1 MQIKEIYFGSKI
13 LDEKNC
19 NSKLTNFDFKVVSF
33 ELGSDHYLVDIMQV
47 KEIRKSSNFTYVPN
61 AKKYVAGLDN
71 LRGEIIPIID
81 LRIMFNLEFN
91 KKDLEDIMVLKNE
104 GLLIGVIVDK
114 INNVFSID
122 SSIIQDP
129 HPVLSQDSLIKYI
142 KGVVDYNKQ
151 LYILLDVFKIFNYS
165 EDSKEERELKS
176 DQNFVEKVDFV
187 RDCDDLD
194 LLKNCKSNF
203 SENVFSKNS
212 NNSENPALN
221 NISTFNLENI
231 KKNLLKYSFN
241 ASLVNDVF
249 LEKVG
254 VKFYMVDTDYLS
266 YDSFL
271 NEFYSKSSG
280 NLWGADCL
288 EEFQNEIV
296 KNRLNFMDNLNSIF
310 NVLEIGCGNG
320 KETISLVSALSE
332 YYVKT
337 FKVIAIDNDLSKVVE
352 TSRLVFSDSEISI
365 SEIYHR
371 NSFEQSPG
379 VYKFKPDILNNVLF
393 EYSDALFSDLPDNLG
408 MVFLKDVLCFL
419 DSKDQVLILNI
430 IASKTIKGALL
441 VLGDNEELK
450 NNDVFIKEKSTKY
463 FNLYR
468 KV

>member
-13 LDEKNC
+13 LDDKNS

-104 GLLIGVIVDK
+104 DLLIGVIVDK

-122 SSIIQDP
+122 SSLIQDP
-129 HPVLSQDSLIKYI
+129 HPVLSQDSLINYI
-142 KGVVDYNKQ
+142 KGVVDYNEK
-151 LYILLDVFKIFNYS
+151 LYILLDVFKIFNYG
-165 EDSKEERELKS
+165 EEEKVLTS
-176 DQNFVEKVDFV
+176 GQNFVEKTDFV
-187 RDCDDLD
+187 GDFDDLD
-194 LLKNCKSNF
+194 MLENCKGSLSN
-203 SENVFSKNS
+203 NVFLKNS
-212 NNSENPALN
+212 NNNDNLAAN
-221 NISTFNLENI
+221 NIATFNLENI
-231 KKNLLKYSFN
+231 KKNLSKFSFN

-254 VKFYMVDTDYLS
+254 VKFNMVDTDCLP

-296 KNRLNFMDNLNSIF
+296 KNRLNFMENLNSIF

-320 KETISLVSALSE
+320 RETMALVNALSE
-332 YYVKT
+332 YYVGS
-337 FKVIAIDNDLSKVVE
+337 FKLTAIDNDLLKVVE
-352 TSRLVFSDSEISI
+352 TSRLIFSESEISI
-365 SEIYHR
+365 SEIYRR

-379 VYKFKPDILNNVLF
+379 IYKFKSEILNNVLF
-393 EYSDALFSDLPDNLG
+393 EYSDALFSDLPGNLG

-419 DSKDQVLILNI
+419 GSEDQISMLNI

-450 NNDVFIKEKSTKY
+450 NNDIFIKEKSTKY

>member
-13 LDEKNC
+13 LDDKNS

-104 GLLIGVIVDK
+104 DLLIGVIVDK

-122 SSIIQDP
+122 SSLIQDP
-129 HPVLSQDSLIKYI
+129 HPVLSQDSLINYI
-142 KGVVDYNKQ
+142 KGVVDYNEK
-151 LYILLDVFKIFNYS
+151 LYILLDVFKIFNYG
-165 EDSKEERELKS
+165 EEEKVLTS
-176 DQNFVEKVDFV
+176 GQNFVEKTDFV
-187 RDCDDLD
+187 GDFDDLD
-194 LLKNCKSNF
+194 ILENCKGSLSN
-203 SENVFSKNS
+203 NVFLKNS
-212 NNSENPALN
+212 NNNENLATN
-221 NISTFNLENI
+221 NITTFNLENI
-231 KKNLLKYSFN
+231 KKNLSKFSFN

-254 VKFYMVDTDYLS
+254 VKFNMVDTDCLP

-296 KNRLNFMDNLNSIF
+296 KNRLNFMENLNSIF

-320 KETISLVSALSE
+320 RETMALVNALSE
-332 YYVKT
+332 YYVGS
-337 FKVIAIDNDLSKVVE
+337 FKLTAIDNDLLKVVE
-352 TSRLVFSDSEISI
+352 TSRLIFSESEISI
-365 SEIYHR
+365 SEIYRR

-379 VYKFKPDILNNVLF
+379 IYKFKSEILNNVLF
-393 EYSDALFSDLPDNLG
+393 EYSDALFSDLPGNLG

-419 DSKDQVLILNI
+419 GSEDQISMLNI

-450 NNDVFIKEKSTKY
+450 NNDIFIKEKSTKY

>member
-1 MQIKEIYFGSKI
+1 MQIKEIYFGPKI
-13 LDEKNC
+13 LDDKNC

-104 GLLIGVIVDK
+104 DLLIGVIVDK

-122 SSIIQDP
+122 SSLIQDP
-129 HPVLSQDSLIKYI
+129 HPVLSQDSLINYI
-142 KGVVDYNKQ
+142 KGVVDYNEK
-151 LYILLDVFKIFNYS
+151 LYILLDVFKVFNYG
-165 EDSKEERELKS
+165 EEEGRIRS
-176 DQNFVEKVDFV
+176 NQNSVEKTDFV
-187 RDCDDLD
+187 SGFNDLNI
-194 LLKNCKSNF
+194 LENCKSNF
-203 SENVFSKNS
+203 SNDDFSKNS
-212 NNSENPALN
+212 NSNENLTLN
-221 NISTFNLENI
+221 NIATFNLEDI
-231 KKNLLKYSFN
+231 KRNLLKYSFN

-254 VKFYMVDTDYLS
+254 VKFNMVDTDCLP
-266 YDSFL
+266 YDRFL

-296 KNRLNFMDNLNSIF
+296 KNRLDFMDNLNSIF
-310 NVLEIGCGNG
+310 NVLEIGCGSG
-320 KETISLVSALSE
+320 KETMALVNALSE
-332 YYVKT
+332 YYLKP
-337 FKVIAIDNDLSKVVE
+337 FKLTAIDNDLSKVVE
-352 TSRLVFSDSEISI
+352 TSRLIFSESEIGI
-365 SEIYHR
+365 SEIYRR

-379 VYKFKPDILNNVLF
+379 FYKFKSEIFNNVLF

>member
-1 MQIKEIYFGSKI
+1 MQIKEIYFGSKT
-13 LDEKNC
+13 LDDKNYD
-19 NSKLTNFDFKVVSF
+19 SKLTNFDFKVVSF

-61 AKKYVAGLDN
+61 VKKYVAGLDN

-81 LRIMFNLEFN
+81 LRIMFDLEFS
-91 KKDLEDIMVLKNE
+91 KKDLEDIMVLKNDDF
-104 GLLIGVIVDK
+104 LIGVIVDK

-122 SSIIQDP
+122 SSLIQDP
-129 HPVLSQDSLIKYI
+129 HPVLSQDSLINYI
-142 KGVVDYNKQ
+142 KGVVDYNEK
-151 LYILLDVFKIFNYS
+151 LYILLDVFKVFNYG
-165 EDSKEERELKS
+165 EEERLLKS
-176 DQNFVEKVDFV
+176 DQNFVEKIDFAS
-187 RDCDDLD
+187 DCNDLD
-194 LLKNCKSNF
+194 IQDDCKSDF
-203 SENVFSKNS
+203 SNNIFSKNS
-212 NNSENPALN
+212 NNNENSTLN
-221 NISTFNLENI
+221 DLTAFNLEDI

-254 VKFYMVDTDYLS
+254 VKFNMLDVNCLL
-266 YDSFL
+266 YDNFL

-280 NLWGADCL
+280 NLWGVGCL

-296 KNRLNFMDNLNSIF
+296 KNYLNSMDNLSSVF
-310 NVLEIGCGNG
+310 NVLEIGCGSG
-320 KETISLVSALSE
+320 KGTMALASALVE
-332 YYVKT
+332 YYVKP
-337 FKVIAIDNDLSKVVE
+337 FKLTAIDNDLSKVVE
-352 TSRLVFSDSEISI
+352 TSRLVFSKSEIDI
-365 SEIYHR
+365 NEIYLR
-371 NSFEQSPG
+371 NSFEQSTE
-379 VYKFKPDILNNVLF
+379 VYKFKPEVLNNVLF

-419 DSKDQVLILNI
+419 NNEDQILILNI

-441 VLGDNEELK
+441 ILGDNEELK

>member
-13 LDEKNC
+13 LDDKNC
-19 NSKLTNFDFKVVSF
+19 NSNLTNFDFKVISF

-61 AKKYVAGLDN
+61 VKKYVAGLDN

-104 GLLIGVIVDK
+104 DLLIGVIVDK

-122 SSIIQDP
+122 SSLIQDP
-129 HPVLSQDSLIKYI
+129 HPVLSQDSLINYI
-142 KGVVDYNKQ
+142 KGVVDYNEK
-151 LYILLDVFKIFNYS
+151 LYILIDVFKIFNYG
-165 EDSKEERELKS
+165 EEERVLNP
-176 DQNFVEKVDFV
+176 DQNFVGKIDFIS
-187 RDCDDLD
+187 DCDGLD
-194 LLKNCKSNF
+194 ILENCESN
-203 SENVFSKNS
+203 SNNVFSKNS
-212 NNSENPALN
+212 NNDENSILN
-221 NISTFNLENI
+221 NTVTFNLESI

-241 ASLVNDVF
+241 VSLVKDVF

-254 VKFYMVDTDYLS
+254 VKFNMFDADFLS

-271 NEFYSKSSG
+271 NEFYSRSSG
-280 NLWGADCL
+280 NLWGVDCL
-288 EEFQNEIV
+288 EDFQNEIV
-296 KNRLNFMDNLNSIF
+296 KNRLNFMDNASSIF
-310 NVLEIGCGNG
+310 NVLEVGCGSG
-320 KETISLVSALSE
+320 KETLALANALFE
-332 YYVKT
+332 YYAEP
-337 FKVIAIDNDLSKVVE
+337 FKLTAIDNDLSKVVE
-352 TSRLVFSDSEISI
+352 TSKLIFSESEISI
-365 SEIYHR
+365 SEIYLK

-379 VYKFKPDILNNVLF
+379 IYKFKSEIINNVLF

-419 DSKDQVLILNI
+419 DDKDQILILNI

-450 NNDVFIKEKSTKY
+450 NNNVFMKEKSTKY

-468 KV
+468 KI

>member
-1 MQIKEIYFGSKI
+1 MQIKEIYFGPKI
-13 LDEKNC
+13 SDDKNC

-91 KKDLEDIMVLKNE
+91 KKDIEDIMVLKNE
-104 GLLIGVIVDK
+104 DLLIGVIVDK

-122 SSIIQDP
+122 SSLIQDP
-129 HPVLSQDSLIKYI
+129 HPVLSQDSLINYI
-142 KGVVDYNKQ
+142 KGVVDYNEK
-151 LYILLDVFKIFNYS
+151 LYILLNVFKIFNYG
-165 EDSKEERELKS
+165 EEEKLLKS
-176 DQNFVEKVDFV
+176 DQNLVEKSDHVS
-187 RDCDDLD
+187 DCDNLD
-194 LLKNCKSNF
+194 ILENDKSDV
-203 SENVFSKNS
+203 SSKNDNS
-212 NNSENPALN
+212 NENPILN
-221 NISTFNLENI
+221 NLATFNLESI

-241 ASLVNDVF
+241 ASLVSDVF

-254 VKFYMVDTDYLS
+254 VKFNMVDADYLP

-280 NLWGADCL
+280 NLWRADCL
-288 EEFQNEIV
+288 EEFKNEIV
-296 KNRLNFMDNLNSIF
+296 ESHLNFMDNLNSIF
-310 NVLEIGCGNG
+310 NVLEIGCGSG
-320 KETISLVSALSE
+320 KETMALANALFE
-332 YYVKT
+332 YYVKP
-337 FKVIAIDNDLSKVVE
+337 FKLTAIDNDLSKVVE
-352 TSRLVFSDSEISI
+352 TSRLMFSESEIGI
-365 SEIYHR
+365 SEIYRR

-379 VYKFKPDILNNVLF
+379 VYKFKSEILSNVLF

-419 DSKDQVLILNI
+419 DSENQILILNI
-430 IASKTIKGALL
+430 IASKAIKGALL

>member
-1 MQIKEIYFGSKI
+1 MQIKEIYFGPKI
-13 LDEKNC
+13 SDDKNC

-91 KKDLEDIMVLKNE
+91 KKDIEDIMVLKNE
-104 GLLIGVIVDK
+104 DLLIGVIVDK

-122 SSIIQDP
+122 SSLIQDP
-129 HPVLSQDSLIKYI
+129 HPILSQDSLINYI
-142 KGVVDYNKQ
+142 KGVVDYNEK
-151 LYILLDVFKIFNYS
+151 LYILLNVFKIFNYG
-165 EDSKEERELKS
+165 EEEKLLKS
-176 DQNFVEKVDFV
+176 DQNLVEKSDHVS
-187 RDCDDLD
+187 DCDNLD
-194 LLKNCKSNF
+194 ILENDKSDI
-203 SENVFSKNS
+203 SSKND
-212 NNSENPALN
+212 NNNENSTLN
-221 NISTFNLENI
+221 NLATFNLESI

-241 ASLVNDVF
+241 ASLVSDVF

-254 VKFYMVDTDYLS
+254 VKFNMIDADYLP

-280 NLWGADCL
+280 NLWRADCL
-288 EEFQNEIV
+288 EEFKNEIV
-296 KNRLNFMDNLNSIF
+296 ESHLNFMDNLNSIF
-310 NVLEIGCGNG
+310 NVLEIGCGSG
-320 KETISLVSALSE
+320 KETMALANALFE
-332 YYVKT
+332 YYVKP
-337 FKVIAIDNDLSKVVE
+337 FKLTAIDNDLSKVVE
-352 TSRLVFSDSEISI
+352 TSRLMFSESEIGI
-365 SEIYHR
+365 SEIYRR

-379 VYKFKPDILNNVLF
+379 VYKFKSEILSNVLF
-393 EYSDALFSDLPDNLG
+393 EYSDALFSDLPDNLE

-419 DSKDQVLILNI
+419 DSENQILILNI
-430 IASKTIKGALL
+430 IASKAIKGALL

>member
-1 MQIKEIYFGSKI
+1 MQIKEIYFGPKI
-13 LDEKNC
+13 LDDKNC
-19 NSKLTNFDFKVVSF
+19 NSKLTNLDFKVVSF

-61 AKKYVAGLDN
+61 VKKYVAGLDN

-104 GLLIGVIVDK
+104 DLLIGVIVDK

-122 SSIIQDP
+122 SSLIQDP
-129 HPVLSQDSLIKYI
+129 HPVLSQDSLINYI
-142 KGVVDYNKQ
+142 KGVVDYNEK

-165 EDSKEERELKS
+165 EE
-176 DQNFVEKVDFV
+176 EKVLKPGQNSAEKIDFV
-187 RDCDDLD
+187 SDSDDLD
-194 LLKNCKSNF
+194 VLEDFKGNF
-203 SENVFSKNS
+203 SANNVFPKNS
-212 NNSENPALN
+212 NNNENLTLN

-231 KKNLLKYSFN
+231 KKNLLKYKFN

-254 VKFYMVDTDYLS
+254 VKFNMVDTDCLP

-280 NLWGADCL
+280 SLWGVDCL

-310 NVLEIGCGNG
+310 NVLEIGCGSG
-320 KETISLVSALSE
+320 RETIALVNALSE
-332 YYVKT
+332 YYAKP
-337 FKVIAIDNDLSKVVE
+337 FKLTAIDNDLSKVVE
-352 TSRLVFSDSEISI
+352 TSRLIFSESEIGI
-365 SEIYHR
+365 SEIYRR

-379 VYKFKPDILNNVLF
+379 VYKFKSEILNNVLF

-419 DSKDQVLILNI
+419 DSKDQILILNI

-450 NNDVFIKEKSTKY
+450 NNDVFIKEKSAKY

>member
-13 LDEKNC
+13 LDDKNC

-104 GLLIGVIVDK
+104 DLLIGVIVDK

-122 SSIIQDP
+122 SSLIQDP
-129 HPVLSQDSLIKYI
+129 HPVLSQDSLINYI
-142 KGVVDYNKQ
+142 KGVVDYNEK
-151 LYILLDVFKIFNYS
+151 LYILLDVFKIFNYG
-165 EDSKEERELKS
+165 EKERGLKP

-187 RDCDDLD
+187 SNCDDLD
-194 LLKNCKSNF
+194 ILEDCKNSFSN
-203 SENVFSKNS
+203 NGFSKNG
-212 NNSENPALN
+212 NSTLN
-221 NISTFNLENI
+221 DIAAFSLENI

-241 ASLVNDVF
+241 ISLVNDVF

-254 VKFYMVDTDYLS
+254 VKFNMVDIDCLP

-296 KNRLNFMDNLNSIF
+296 RNRLNFMDNLNF
-310 NVLEIGCGNG
+310 ALNVLEIGCGSG
-320 KETISLVSALSE
+320 RETVALANALSE
-332 YYVKT
+332 YYLKP
-337 FKVIAIDNDLSKVVE
+337 FKLTAIDNDLSKVVE
-352 TSRLVFSDSEISI
+352 TSRLIFSDSEIGI
-365 SEIYHR
+365 SEIYRR

-379 VYKFKPDILNNVLF
+379 IYKFKSEILNNVLF

-419 DSKDQVLILNI
+419 DSKDQILILNI

>member
-13 LDEKNC
+13 LDDKNS

-104 GLLIGVIVDK
+104 DLLIGVIVDK

-122 SSIIQDP
+122 SSLIQDP
-129 HPVLSQDSLIKYI
+129 HPVLSQDSLINYI
-142 KGVVDYNKQ
+142 KGVVDYNEK
-151 LYILLDVFKIFNYS
+151 LYILLDVFKIFNYG
-165 EDSKEERELKS
+165 EEEKVLTS
-176 DQNFVEKVDFV
+176 GQNFVEKTDFV
-187 RDCDDLD
+187 GDFDDLD
-194 LLKNCKSNF
+194 MLENCKGSLSN
-203 SENVFSKNS
+203 NVFLKNS
-212 NNSENPALN
+212 NNNENSTAN
-221 NISTFNLENI
+221 NIATFNLENI
-231 KKNLLKYSFN
+231 KKNLSKFSFN

-254 VKFYMVDTDYLS
+254 VKFNMVDTDCLP

-296 KNRLNFMDNLNSIF
+296 KNRLNFMENLNSIF

-320 KETISLVSALSE
+320 RETMALVNALSE
-332 YYVKT
+332 YYVGS
-337 FKVIAIDNDLSKVVE
+337 FKLTAIDNDLLKVVE
-352 TSRLVFSDSEISI
+352 TSRLIFSESEISI
-365 SEIYHR
+365 SEIYRR

-379 VYKFKPDILNNVLF
+379 IYKFKSEILNNVLF
-393 EYSDALFSDLPDNLG
+393 EYSDALFSDLPGNLG

-419 DSKDQVLILNI
+419 GSEDQISMLNI

-450 NNDVFIKEKSTKY
+450 NNDIFIKEKSTKY

>member
-1 MQIKEIYFGSKI
+1 MQIKEIYFGPKI
-13 LDEKNC
+13 LDDKNS

-91 KKDLEDIMVLKNE
+91 KKDLEDIMVLKHKD
-104 GLLIGVIVDK
+104 LLIGVIVDK

-122 SSIIQDP
+122 SSFIQDP
-129 HPVLSQDSLIKYI
+129 HPVLSQDSLINYI
-142 KGVVDYNKQ
+142 KGVVDYNEK
-151 LYILLDVFKIFNYS
+151 LYILLDVFKIFNYG
-165 EDSKEERELKS
+165 EEERVLTS
-176 DQNFVEKVDFV
+176 GQNFVEKTDFV
-187 RDCDDLD
+187 DDCGNLD
-194 LLKNCKSNF
+194 ILENAKSNL
-203 SENVFSKNS
+203 SNNGFSKNT
-212 NNSENPALN
+212 NNNENSTVN
-221 NISTFNLENI
+221 NIAAFNLENI
-231 KKNLLKYSFN
+231 KKNLLKFSFN

-254 VKFYMVDTDYLS
+254 VKFNMVDTDCLP

-310 NVLEIGCGNG
+310 NILEIGCGNG
-320 KETISLVSALSE
+320 RETMALVNALSE
-332 YYVKT
+332 YYVGP
-337 FKVIAIDNDLSKVVE
+337 FKLTAIDNDLSKVVE
-352 TSRLVFSDSEISI
+352 TSRLIFSESEIGI
-365 SEIYHR
+365 SEIYRR

-379 VYKFKPDILNNVLF
+379 VYKFKSEILNNVLF
-393 EYSDALFSDLPDNLG
+393 EYSDALFSDLPDHLG

-419 DSKDQVLILNI
+419 DSKDQILILNI

-441 VLGDNEELK
+441 FLGDNEELK
-450 NNDVFIKEKSTKY
+450 NNDIFIKEKSTKY

-468 KV
+468 RV